1 MANKLDLALIL
12 SFVDKA
18 TAPARRV
25 QEATRGMTERMR
37 ETRDALRSLRQEGKQ
52 LDYLAQSAEKL
63 SKLRDQSAQA
73 AQRIDELKAK
83 IEAAAAAGKSTTR
96 FEKSLA
102 SAERKAADLAAKQ
115 AALRSEMDR
124 VDDALK
130 KQGYTT
136 GNLGNAQQQLAQRIE
151 QTNHKLERQKGL
163 MEAGRKVGD
172 KLRSSWEGLK
182 TAGAWMAGIGAA
194 GGAAGMALG
203 AGALGKAAQF
213 EQYEV
218 MLETLEGSREQAQ
231 KSMAWVSD
239 FTAKTPYELDQ
250 VTEAYVRL
258 KAYGLDPTHGLLTTL
273 GDTSAA
279 MGKPLMQ
286 AVEAIADAITGENE
300 RLKEFGIKARTDK
313 DLISYEYTDKQ
324 GIQRTLSVN
333 KNDRKAIE
341 AALSRI
347 WNEKYAGGME
357 RLSHTWGGII
367 SNIKDSWTAFQV
379 AVMKSGP
386 FERLKARLQGVLD
399 TINAAKDDGRMQQW
413 AEAVGGKIVQVFDA
427 IESAA
432 RWLWVTVPKIVDV
445 LKRVASAVGGWEN
458 LLWIMLALK
467 AAPLVWATVQLAGM
481 AAALMRIGPIMAL
494 VVGKGG
500 AVLAFIRTLG
510 PALLIASRFIML
522 FGRGLLMALGPMGLL
537 IGAGWLVVE
546 HWDAMKA
553 SLWATLAWIYSGIK
567 WAFLN
572 MTPVGLVIQHWE
584 QIKAAAGAAWA
595 WLTSAAVRFGEG
607 IKWAFLNMTPV
618 GQVIQHWD
626 QIKAT
631 VGGFIDYVAGLPARM
646 IEIGKNIAQGL
657 ADGVR
662 NTLGAVKDSVTG
674 MADGA
679 VGWVKQKLDINSP
692 SRVFAQL
699 GGFVSEG
706 LAVGIGEKG
715 KLALQAAG
723 RLGAM
728 LPGALPTALAMGV
741 TAGAAVASPSLA
753 APAAGAAGGT
763 TIINITVN
771 APAGSDGQQIA
782 RLVAA
787 EVEKI
792 QRGQTARA
800 RGRLYDEV

>member
-1 MANKLDLALIL
+1 MSNKLDLALIL

-102 SAERKAADLAAKQ
+102 SAERKAAELAAKQ

-279 MGKPLMQ
+279 MGKDIMQ

-300 RLKEFGIKARTDK
+300 RLKEFGIKASTK
-313 DLISYEYTDKQ
+313 GGLISYEYTDKQ
-324 GIQRTLSVN
+324 GIQRTLSVQ
-333 KNDRKAIE
+333 KDDRKAIE

-357 RLSHTWGGII
+357 RLSGTWSGII

-386 FERLKARLQGVLD
+386 FERLKARLQGALD
-399 TINAAKDDGRMQQW
+399 TINAAKDDGRLQQW

-427 IESAA
+427 IENVA
-432 RWLWVTVPKIVDV
+432 RWLWVNVPKVVDV
-445 LKRVASAVGGWEN
+445 LNRVASAVGGWEN

-553 SLWATLAWIYSGIK
+553 
-567 WAFLN
+567 
-572 MTPVGLVIQHWE
+572 
-584 QIKAAAGAAWA
+584 AARG
-595 WLTSAAVRFGEG
+595 V
-607 IKWAFLNMTPV
+607 V
-618 GQVIQHWD
+618 
-626 QIKAT
+626 
-631 VGGFIDYVAGLPARM
+631 DYVASLPARM
-646 IEIGKNIAQGL
+646 FDIGGQIAKGL
-657 ADGVR
+657 ADGIK
-662 NTLGAVKDSVTG
+662 NKIGAVKDRVMSLG
-674 MADGA
+674 DGT
-679 VGWVKQKLDINSP
+679 VSWIKEKLDIHSP
-692 SRVFAQL
+692 SRVFAEL
-699 GGFVSEG
+699 GGYISEG
-706 LAVGIGEKG
+706 LGVGISDKA
-715 KLALQAAG
+715 KLAMQAAG
-723 RLGAM
+723 RLGSM

-741 TAGAAVASPSLA
+741 TAGAAVASPSMA
-753 APAAGAAGGT
+753 APAAGAGGT
-763 TIINITVN
+763 TIINITVT
-771 APAGSDGQQIA
+771 APAGTDGQQLA
-782 RLVAA
+782 KLVAA